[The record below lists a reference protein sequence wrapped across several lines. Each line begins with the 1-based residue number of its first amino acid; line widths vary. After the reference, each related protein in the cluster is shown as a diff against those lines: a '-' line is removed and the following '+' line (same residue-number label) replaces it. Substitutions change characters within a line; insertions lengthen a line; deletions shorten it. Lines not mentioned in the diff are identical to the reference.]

1 MQNLTIVRSL
11 CLDRINKTWN
21 PFTIIL
27 YHYNYK
33 HKSLVAPNTCP
44 LVFLVRLP
52 YSPPPPP
59 SSPREVVHIMILH
72 YFTLQELSFWT
83 DPELPNRTP
92 HQNSPLCLLPGII
105 YPPCSSNHDFQKVL
119 KGGPIPKI
127 SGTFLYKN
135 VWLIMGR
142 LFNPSNNSL
151 FGWIKKVNLI
161 FEQPPLL
168 PVLHRYW
175 CLVNVETMTLFQ
187 NWDGWIR
194 TLTSLIL

>member
-1 MQNLTIVRSL
+1 MN
-11 CLDRINKTWN
+11 
-21 PFTIIL
+21 
-27 YHYNYK
+27 
-33 HKSLVAPNTCP
+33 HKAPNTCP
-44 LVFLVRLP
+44 PLHSK
-52 YSPPPPP
+52 SPPSP
-59 SSPREVVHIMILH
+59 SSPERSWSHNGLTTLLFTTILLNCPAVPLLELPTR
-72 YFTLQELSFWT
+72 TL
-83 DPELPNRTP
+83 PELPTLSVAR
-92 HQNSPLCLLPGII
+92 HYI
-105 YPPCSSNHDFQKVL
+105 PPCSSNHDFQKVL